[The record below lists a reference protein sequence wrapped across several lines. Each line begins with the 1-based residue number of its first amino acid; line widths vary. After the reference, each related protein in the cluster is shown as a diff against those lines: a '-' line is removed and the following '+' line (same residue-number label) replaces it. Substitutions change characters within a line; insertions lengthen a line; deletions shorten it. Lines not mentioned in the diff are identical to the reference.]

1 MGVENIIAGD
11 GIGIAVTG
19 MAIVLAGLLL
29 ISLFVTALPRLV
41 AWPGAGKRERA
52 KVQAADAA
60 VMGEESSI
68 DLDPELLAAI
78 TYVVAAERERE
89 QSMDRQRITIREDD
103 EQRVWTAIGKMRTL
117 SKRL

>member
-1 MGVENIIAGD
+1 MGVENIVAGN

-29 ISLFVTALPRLV
+29 ISLFVAALPRL
-41 AWPGAGKRERA
+41 AGGTAGKRERP
-52 KVQAADAA
+52 KVQAADAG

-68 DLDPELLAAI
+68 DLDPDLLAAI

-89 QSMDRQRITIREDD
+89 QSMDRQRITIREDE

>member
-1 MGVENIIAGD
+1 MGVENIAAGNGIEIAL
-11 GIGIAVTG
+11 TG

-29 ISLFVTALPRLV
+29 ISLFVAALPRLV
-41 AWPGAGKRERA
+41 ERGAGKRERT
-52 KVQAADAA
+52 KVQAADAG
-60 VMGEESSI
+60 VMGEESSV
-68 DLDPELLAAI
+68 DLDPDLLAAI

-89 QSMDRQRITIREDD
+89 ASMDRQRITMREDQ